1 MQESSLLGLEGTSK
15 VGDNAKEVL
24 RLQHFSTATRLC
36 DITVNSLVALYFVFD
51 CDGKDDVPG
60 CAYIYEKKNE
70 IKFDSAEM
78 GVLLSIN
85 AGELD
90 TVSEIEDRLVRNG
103 TPMKRAD
110 IDSYY

>member
-1 MQESSLLGLEGTSK
+1 
-15 VGDNAKEVL
+15 
-24 RLQHFSTATRLC
+24 
-36 DITVNSLVALYFVFD
+36 
-51 CDGKDDVPG
+51 
-60 CAYIYEKKNE
+60 
-70 IKFDSAEM
+70 M